1 MIMDVDLSFTSAPK
15 LYTDARFAG
24 LVCIR
29 TGIISI
35 HVGENDAAQLLCNYT
50 QFSSGDVWSLGNVV
64 PLPKMFVNALSG
76 QFAVMLARPEKAG
89 RTQPPCKDIP
99 VRPLPP
105 LPPLPPVL
113 AD

>member
-1 MIMDVDLSFTSAPK
+1 MDVDLSFTDTPK

-29 TGIISI
+29 TGIISV

-76 QFAVMLARPEKAG
+76 QFAVMLARPDAPLG
-89 RTQPPCKDIP
+89 RGGPPGEDVP
-99 VRPLPP
+99 VLPR
-105 LPPLPPVL
+105 PPLPPVP